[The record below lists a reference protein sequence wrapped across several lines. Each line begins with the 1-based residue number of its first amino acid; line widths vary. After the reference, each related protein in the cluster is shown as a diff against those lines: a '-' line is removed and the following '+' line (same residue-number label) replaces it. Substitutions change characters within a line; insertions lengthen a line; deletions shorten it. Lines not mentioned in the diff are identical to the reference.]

1 MRISESSEGSL
12 RKLKGSLFVQ
22 LAAATTTI
30 IDIMGYRR
38 WRWKEVYGGSEGSDF
53 LNHATKA
60 TQAVTLIDKQSQ
72 KESRWLL
79 NSGY

>member
-1 MRISESSEGSL
+1 MRISESSERSL

-30 IDIMGYRR
+30 IDIMCYRR
-38 WRWKEVYGGSEGSDF
+38 WRWKEVYGGDESSDF

-60 TQAVTLIDKQSQ
+60 IQTVMLTDKQSQ

-79 NSGY
+79 NLGY

>member
-1 MRISESSEGSL
+1 MRISESSERSL

-30 IDIMGYRR
+30 IDIMCYRR
-38 WRWKEVYGGSEGSDF
+38 WRWKGVYGGSEGSDF

-60 TQAVTLIDKQSQ
+60 TEVITLIDKQSQ
-72 KESRWLL
+72 KENWWLL
-79 NSGY
+79 NLGY